1 MPNSAAPFYVIAT
14 IFLLLLIKQR

>member
-14 IFLLLLIKQR
+14 TFLLLLIKQR